1 MVVFSAI
8 MREEELRFWF
18 EKEMDQRK
26 LDFLFLG
33 VESGKTSVVCCI
45 YIAKRN
51 LKCKTQ
57 FSVVL

>member
-1 MVVFSAI
+1 MKISEI
-8 MREEELRFWF
+8 TKKLYLRFWF